1 MRIIVM
7 KTILLKSTIVAFYL
21 LLTACAGLME
31 VSDSDAVWIDVRT
44 VEEYNEDHIT
54 GDLNMPVDDIDV
66 TEFAKM
72 FAKDDEINLYCRSGN
87 RAGRAKLVLE
97 AAGFTN
103 VNNMGGI
110 GDVREIRNLA
120 VQSATQ

>member
-7 KTILLKSTIVAFYL
+7 ETILLKSTIVAFYL

>member
-1 MRIIVM
+1 M

-31 VSDSDAVWIDVRT
+31 VSDSDEVWIDVRT

>member
-1 MRIIVM
+1 ME
-7 KTILLKSTIVAFYL
+7 TILLKSTIVAFYL

-31 VSDSDAVWIDVRT
+31 VSNSDAVWIDVRT

-66 TEFAKM
+66 TEFAKL